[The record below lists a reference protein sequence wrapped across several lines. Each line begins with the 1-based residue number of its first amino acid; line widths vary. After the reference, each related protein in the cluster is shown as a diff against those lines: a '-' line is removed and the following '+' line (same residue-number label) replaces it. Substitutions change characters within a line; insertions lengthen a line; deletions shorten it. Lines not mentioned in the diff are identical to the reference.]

1 MVWFSENFFSFILE
15 WNNFL
20 KIWKNPKYF
29 LFVLNLILNFLI
41 IIYFVLIFFKFW
53 HGIEDALLNRSTV
66 FLPLNSLCRIN
77 VSFSVQMWFFVFFWF
92 VLSESESEEK
102 RCVWIRCGQVSKER
116 VIVQVSWSIEG
127 SGDFGA

>member
-1 MVWFSENFFSFILE
+1 M
-15 WNNFL
+15 
-20 KIWKNPKYF
+20 Y
-29 LFVLNLILNFLI
+29 
-41 IIYFVLIFFKFW
+41 
-53 HGIEDALLNRSTV
+53 GIEDATDIFPPLLAQSKRYFSPPKLSLYDKCFFFCADVV
-66 FLPLNSLCRIN
+66 FC
-77 VSFSVQMWFFVFFWF
+77 FFFWF